1 MKTQV
6 LKIDPEN
13 IDLGKI
19 KKAAEVIKKGGIVA
33 FPTETVYGLAADFL
47 NKRAVNRIFKLKK
60 RPQNKPLTVQ
70 IEDITYLEKLGCDVS
85 TFSCQLMSK
94 FWPGPLTLVL
104 PLRRNLGVGGP
115 RSKLQ
120 AVTTKNLERGGKAKG
135 AATIGVRIPD
145 NKVARSLIKESHTPI
160 VAPSA
165 NLSGEPAART
175 AREVTDTF
183 DGLIELVIDSGA
195 VELGVAS
202 TVVDL
207 SVSPFRILREG
218 AISRKEIQD
227 ARG

>member
-1 MKTQV
+1 MKTRV
-6 LKIDPEN
+6 IKIDPEN
-13 IDLGKI
+13 IDLEKI
-19 KKAAEVIKKGGIVA
+19 KKAAGVIKKGGIVA

-47 NKRAVNRIFKLKK
+47 NKRAVHRIFKLKK

-70 IEDITYLEKLGCDVS
+70 IEDITYLERLGCDVS
-85 TFSCQLMSK
+85 TFSWQLMSK

-104 PLRRNLGVGGP
+104 PLHRNLGVGG
-115 RSKLQ
+115 
-120 AVTTKNLERGGKAKG
+120 KAKG
-135 AATIGVRIPD
+135 TATIGVRIPA
-145 NKVARSLIKESHTPI
+145 NRIARSLIKMSHTPI

-165 NLSGEPAART
+165 NLSGEPAAKT
-175 AREVTDTF
+175 AQEVIDSF
-183 DGLIELVIDSGA
+183 DGLIDVVIDSGA

-218 AISRKEIQD
+218 IISRKEIQD